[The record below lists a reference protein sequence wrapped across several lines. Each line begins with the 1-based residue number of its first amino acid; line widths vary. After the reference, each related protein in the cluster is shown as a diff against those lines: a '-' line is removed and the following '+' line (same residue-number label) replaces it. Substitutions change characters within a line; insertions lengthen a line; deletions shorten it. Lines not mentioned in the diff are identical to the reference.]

1 MIPTPIGNLG
11 DFTLRA
17 HHILKQLNYVACEDT
32 RTSAPILKKINPH
45 LHLFA
50 AHEHNE
56 NQASEKII
64 ALLKQ
69 NESVGL
75 VSDAGTPAI
84 SDPGAKIVCKVQ
96 QAGFAIVPLPGACA
110 AIAAFSASGFLA
122 KHFYFYGFLP
132 SKKNGRIQ
140 VLNDLKNQNGALI
153 FYESPHRIKETL
165 NDLAN
170 IFPQRELFVA
180 RELTKCFEELTTLL
194 CHDAPKWF
202 NENPNRQKGEFVLIL
217 NEGKIKNPFE
227 NKAEELLKCL
237 LEHNLSV
244 KDSAKITEK
253 ITGIHKKILYEKA
266 LLLKKE

>member
-32 RTSAPILKKINPH
+32 RTSAPILKNINPH

-56 NQASEKII
+56 NQVSEKII

-140 VLNDLKNQNGALI
+140 VLNDL
-153 FYESPHRIKETL
+153 

-217 NEGKIKNPFE
+217 NEGKIENPFE
-227 NKAEELLKCL
+227 NKTEELLKYL